1 MGILGSIRRGV
12 IRTLR
17 DKWDSLE
24 ISRMRRSEII
34 KFKDPRR
41 VAIFSEITLTPE
53 QQHQIDDFYT
63 ANYGEK
69 IPHTWHRHFTAF
81 TGNFDYRYFPELLYI
96 PEFEYFMNSRRAYIS
111 AFTDKNVLP
120 LIAKSAGIITPRV
133 ILSCTCGIFRDEDY
147 RVITREQ
154 AAGLL
159 NDAGEVF
166 IKPTVETGS
175 GLGCEVVNAE
185 SYDAAMKIIERLGA
199 DFVVQERLKCHEDI
213 ARIYSGSVNTFRI
226 ITYIWH
232 GQVKHAP
239 VIMRIGQGGKY
250 LDNAHAGGMFVAV
263 DYDGTLHE
271 RAFTEFRQKFT
282 QHPDTG
288 ITFNGYKIV
297 GFPDVLRAAER
308 MHEVI
313 PQIGVVNWDFTINE
327 DGRPLLMEGN
337 MRSGSIWLAQMAHGK
352 AIFGDDT
359 AEILQWTQ
367 KMKRLKRSQ
376 RTKIYPLS

>member
-1 MGILGSIRRGV
+1 MSILGDIKRGV
-12 IRTLR
+12 IRGSL
-17 DKWDSLE
+17 DKWNALE
-24 ISRMRRSEII
+24 IAMLRRGEII

-41 VAIFSEITLTPE
+41 VAIFSKISLTPE

-63 ANYGEK
+63 TNYGAK

-81 TGNFDYRYFPELLYI
+81 TGNFDYKYFPELLYI
-96 PEFEYFMNSRRAYIS
+96 PEFEYFMNSNKAYIRVFS
-111 AFTDKNVLP
+111 DKNTLP

-133 ILSCTCGIFRDEDY
+133 IFSCTCGIFRDEDY
-147 RVITREQ
+147 RIITREH

-175 GLGCEVVNAE
+175 GSGCEVASAE

-232 GQVKHAP
+232 GRVKHAP
-239 VIMRIGQGGKY
+239 AIIQIGQGGNY
-250 LDNAHAGGMFVAV
+250 LDNAHAGGIFVAV
-263 DYDGTLHE
+263 DDDGTLHE
-271 RAFTEFRQKFT
+271 TAFTEFRQKFT

-288 ITFNGYKIV
+288 ITFKGWKIN

-308 MHEVI
+308 MHEMI
-313 PQIGVVNWDFTINE
+313 PQIGVVNWDFTIDEN
-327 DGRPLLMEGN
+327 GSPTLMEGN
-337 MRSGSIWLAQMAHGK
+337 MRYGSIWLGQMAYGK

-359 AEILQWTQ
+359 AEILQWTR
-367 KMKRLKRSQ
+367 KMRSLKRSQ
-376 RTKIYPLS
+376 RMKICPLN